1 MEKEKVNQ
9 MNNDE
14 IDLACCNIVISN
26 DQVRDVA
33 KADSLFD
40 C

>member
-9 MNNDE
+9 MNNDG
-14 IDLACCNIVISN
+14 IDLACCNIFIAN
-26 DQVRDVA
+26 DQVRDAA

-40 C
+40 